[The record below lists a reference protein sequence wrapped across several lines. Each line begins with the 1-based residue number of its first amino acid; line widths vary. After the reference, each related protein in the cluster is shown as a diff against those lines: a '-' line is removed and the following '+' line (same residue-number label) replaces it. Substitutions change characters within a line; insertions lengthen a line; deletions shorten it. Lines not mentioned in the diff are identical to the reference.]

1 MTGSAF
7 AVGGNKMKQYIAL
20 AINDGMTITSN
31 PKKSPLEAEG
41 ALRLQH
47 VVLEVQTSEG
57 KIVAVNQMKTQ

>member
-1 MTGSAF
+1 
-7 AVGGNKMKQYIAL
+7 MKQYIAL

-41 ALRLQH
+41 ALKLQH
-47 VVLEVQTSEG
+47 VILEIQTSEG